1 MKKFLS
7 LFLAVLMVL
16 SLATTIVV
24 SAGAEEAAGSAIDVS
39 LDGLW
44 TECEFK
50 ESFKDKANVRYRGF
64 WSAGSKH
71 GAGGFM
77 FSYGEGNK
85 ATPVDISAMEYIEFD
100 VYVSDVNAMAD
111 VLFSFELTSGGT
123 ADQQEVAKKFTGKD
137 TGWVNGWNHVKWAL
151 TDFTEKT
158 GGEFNPTAWNYIR
171 WYNDTDLTIGEYLE
185 VAIANLQFVGPAR
198 EAIEVS
204 VEGPWSA
211 SVIKE
216 NFQDVAKV
224 QYRGFAAG
232 STHGAGGFMFC
243 YGEGGKATP
252 VDISAMSHIEFDVF
266 VSNIDDLANV
276 EFSFELTS
284 KGTADQ
290 EEIAKKFTGATS
302 GWQNGWNHVKWELAD
317 FTAKT
322 GGEFNATAW
331 NYIRWYND
339 STLNVG
345 AEKLTVAIVNIAFTN
360 GIDAPATPEEPETPE
375 TPDEPET
382 PEITVVEGFK
392 ELGDAFLADFNQYGN
407 VEATKEN
414 FQGDSSAPVKV
425 ALANAEMLAKWNWLW
440 VYMLDHLKATNPDA
454 TSAYLTDAYPV
465 LEKMIAGDTT
475 AILDNANA
483 RTSIRSYIHGFLNSM
498 KGCGEINTDFSKFSP
513 DFSSAEEQE
522 KLVEASKAAETPAEP
537 DDGSIKIPL
546 DGPWDQC
553 WPEAIEGVD
562 TQTRIYYNKPGPH
575 GAGGFMF
582 RYNEGGNK
590 AEAVDI
596 SGMSYLEFDIYI
608 SEVSIIADVEFS
620 FELTS
625 SGTSDKEESAKKF
638 KGKDTGWVN
647 GWNHVKWGLDEFTAK
662 NGEFDPTRWNFIRW
676 YNDTSLNATDWFQV
690 GITNIKFT
698 PKSAA
703 DLDAEEATATEHSI
717 PLWGCNTTW
726 DVAPESWVVDKENQV
741 AGSGCITV
749 NLKNRVDVMAPEK
762 HFETPINATGMD
774 TLEFDIYL
782 SDLAIVE
789 YFSDTDGALEL
800 TSSGTSDSAEVAYNL
815 RNFTK
820 YVLADAQVG
829 WNHVSIKIKNMEVNE
844 GAKGPFDIS
853 AINFIRFYWVHPK
866 ACDQDWILKLD
877 NFRLT
882 DAAAQEEAKKEEEA
896 QKVLEKLADL
906 LAEIDALQSIA
917 DATVT
922 AENYDALKAQY
933 EGVKAKYVALTEEEQ
948 TILSDKGY
956 ARKLSDA
963 YKPLEKYEEVL
974 AKAEALKDIIAA
986 MEALAPYKDAAA
998 FTHENYET
1006 VKKQI
1011 ADTRKAYEDLVRS
1024 DKKFLEDN
1032 GYLAHLEAAEAALPA
1047 EAPKAPECTEHVDAD
1062 NNGKCDNCDAE
1073 VEKKPDEP
1081 NKPDEPSTPGDDKPT
1096 EEPKEEGGCKSA
1108 LTIGALAT
1116 MILAGAWVTIAARK
1130 KDN

>member
-7 LFLAVLMVL
+7 LFLAILMVL
-16 SLATTIVV
+16 SLATNVV
-24 SAGAEEAAGSAIDVS
+24 FSAGAEEAAGSTIDVS
-39 LDGLW
+39 LDSLW
-44 TECEFK
+44 TQCEFK
-50 ESFKDKANVRYRGF
+50 ESFKDKENVRYRGF

-100 VYVSDVNAMAD
+100 VYVSDVDAMAN

-158 GGEFNPTAWNYIR
+158 GGDFNSTAWNYIR
-171 WYNDTDLTIGEYLE
+171 WYNDTELTIGEYLE

-198 EAIEVS
+198 EAIDVS
-204 VEGPWSA
+204 VEGAWSA
-211 SVIKE
+211 SVVKE
-216 NFQDVAKV
+216 NFQGEAKV

-232 STHGAGGFMFC
+232 SEHGAGGFMFC
-243 YGEGGKATP
+243 YGENNTATP
-252 VDISAMSHIEFDVF
+252 VDISAMTHIEFDVF

-290 EEIAKKFTGATS
+290 EEVAKKFTGATS

-339 STLNVG
+339 TTLKVG
-345 AEKLTVAIVNIAFTN
+345 AEKLTVAIVRIAFTN

-375 TPDEPET
+375 TPDTNE
-382 PEITVVEGFK
+382 VEGFK
-392 ELGDAFLADFNQYGN
+392 ELGDAFLADFNQYGGC
-407 VEATKEN
+407 EAKKES
-414 FQGDSSAPVKV
+414 FQGDSSGPVKT
-425 ALANAEMLAKWNWLW
+425 ALANADMLAKWNWLW

-454 TSAYLTDAYPV
+454 TKAYLTDAYPV
-465 LEKMIAGDTT
+465 LERMIAGDTS
-475 AILDNANA
+475 AIGANANA
-483 RTSIRSYIHGFLNSM
+483 RTTIRSYIHGFLNSM
-498 KGCGEINTDFSKFSP
+498 KGCGEINTDFSAFSP
-513 DFSSAEEQE
+513 DFSSVDEQK
-522 KLVEASKAAETPAEP
+522 KLVEASKAIDTPEEP
-537 DDGSIKIPL
+537 EEVGIVVPMEKSF
-546 DGPWDQC
+546 WDQC
-553 WPEAIEGVD
+553 WPEENFHEKFAQI
-562 TQTRIYYNKPGPH
+562 RIYGNGGSYGP
-575 GAGGFMF
+575 GGFMF
-582 RYNEGGNK
+582 RYNEGGKK

-596 SGMSYLEFDIYI
+596 SGADFIEFDVY
-608 SEVSIIADVEFS
+608 VSSAAVLADVEFS

-638 KGKDTGWVN
+638 KGKDTGWVD
-647 GWNHVKWGLDEFTAK
+647 GWNHVKWSLDEFTAK

-676 YNDTSLNATDWFQV
+676 YNDSQLKADGFFEV
-690 GITNIKFT
+690 GIANLCFT
-698 PKSAA
+698 EKTPAE
-703 DLDAEEATATEHSI
+703 LDADEATKTEHSI
-717 PLWGCNTTW
+717 PLWGCNTNW
-726 DVAPESWVVDKENQV
+726 GVAPENWVVDNENQV
-741 AGSGCITV
+741 AGSGCISV
-749 NLKNRVDVMAPEK
+749 NLKNRVDVMAPEM
-762 HFETPINATGMD
+762 HFETPIDATGMD

-789 YFSDTDGALEL
+789 YFSNTDGALEL

-829 WNHVSIKIKNMEVNE
+829 WNHVAIKIKNMEVND

-853 AINFIRFYWVHPK
+853 AINFIRFYWVYPED
-866 ACDQDWILKLD
+866 CDQDWIMKLD

-882 DAAAQEEAKKEEEA
+882 DAVAQEEAKKEEEA
-896 QKVLEKLADL
+896 QKILEKLADF
-906 LAEIDALQSIA
+906 LAEIDALQSVA

-922 AENYDALKAQY
+922 ADNYDALKAQY
-933 EGVKAKYVALTEEEQ
+933 EAVRTKYAELPEEEQ
-948 TILSDKGY
+948 NVLSDKGY
-956 ARKLSDA
+956 AVKLA
-963 YKPLEKYEEVL
+963 NAKQPLDKYEEFL
-974 AKAEALKDIIAA
+974 AKKEALKDIIAS
-986 MEALAPYKDAAA
+986 MEALATYKDAAA
-998 FTHENYET
+998 FTNENYDAA
-1006 VKKQI
+1006 KKQI
-1011 ADTRKAYEDLVRS
+1011 EDVRKAYEDLVRS

-1032 GYLAHLEAAEAALPA
+1032 GYLAHLTAAEAAMPA
-1047 EAPKAPECTEHVDAD
+1047 TKPEAPKTECTEHVDAD
-1062 NNGKCDNCDAE
+1062 KNGKCDNCDATVE
-1073 VEKKPDEP
+1073 VEGEDDGDNDTTDE
-1081 NKPDEPSTPGDDKPT
+1081 
-1096 EEPKEEGGCKSA
+1096 GCKSA

-1130 KDN
+1130 KAD